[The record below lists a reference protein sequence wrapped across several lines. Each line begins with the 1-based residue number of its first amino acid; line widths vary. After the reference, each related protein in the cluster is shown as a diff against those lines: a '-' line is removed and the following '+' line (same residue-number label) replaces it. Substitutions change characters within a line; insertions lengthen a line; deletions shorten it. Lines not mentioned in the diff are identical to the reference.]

1 MSRGEIQVEW
11 PMLRTL
17 FYTLSAVLGVTAIP
31 AAISGERIEVHSEWC
46 ACKRHVTLMEATE
59 VTSKTRTYARDR
71 EIDVKHLRLDLTP
84 DFEKRT
90 LAGIATLTFA
100 PIANPLRTLKLDAV
114 GLNILALE
122 SSVPVET
129 WDVGKEAITISF
141 AAAIAAGSE
150 AWVKVTYRAEP
161 KMGWYYRTEA
171 MGYPKGDDHFWTQGE
186 PEEHRNW
193 FPGYDF
199 PNERFTSEVI
209 CRVPKGMTVVSNG
222 RLLEERQEG
231 NLSLFHWSQE
241 QEHVNYLISVIGG
254 YFNKLVSTHGDLP
267 LAFLTPPS
275 EFPEAANSFRDTAAI
290 LAFLEEEIGVQ
301 YPWAKYYNVC
311 VADFVAGGMENTSIT
326 TLTTNTL
333 FSADSENLRTSHRLD
348 AHEITHQ
355 WFGDLV
361 TCKDWSHLWL
371 NEGFATYYT
380 HLYDEHKLGTD
391 QMRFR
396 LYLDALDILKNT
408 DEKPVVWRGFKS
420 PKEQFDYRSYPKGA
434 WVLHMLRSQLGSD
447 LYRKCIRTYLERHR
461 NGNVVTDDLV
471 SVLEEVSGKSWDQF
485 FDQWIYHGGEPIL
498 KVEYS
503 WDQDRKQAKLSI
515 KQTQKISDQVLL
527 FDFPLPVR
535 FVDSKEGVHDF
546 QVRIHEAAADF
557 YFTLPEAPKIVR
569 IDPEVTVL
577 AGIEFSLPDAML
589 HAQLVYANDMMG
601 RLIAANTLGGRT
613 DKRSVELLGT
623 VIAEDPYYAVRTE
636 AAIALGKTH
645 TPEALATL
653 ISVRKQ
659 DDARVRQEVVYAIAS
674 VYSESAFSALR
685 EVIAEEKNPDIL
697 TVALFGLGKFPQT
710 EARGMLLAAL
720 NQPSYRHRISATA
733 IEALQTRGDTSVV
746 EPLLDYLEKNV
757 SRFTTDDFG
766 SGLKALASLSR
777 DRDADLR
784 EEVRLFLAHYLT
796 DPREKIRLSAI
807 AALGSLRDLKSLGA
821 LNTYVD
827 SGNSESPEFKAAE
840 EAIKIIHGEKK
851 QTEELTDLR
860 EELLKLKNKI
870 ETMDEKLDTLKKQT
884 TPETAEEKK

>member
-1 MSRGEIQVEW
+1 
-11 PMLRTL
+11 MLRTL

-209 CRVPKGMTVVSNG
+209 CRVPKGMMVVSNG

-254 YFNKLVSTHGDLP
+254 YFNKLESTHGDLP

-311 VADFVAGGMENTSIT
+311 VADFVAGGMENTSVT

-396 LYLDALDILKNT
+396 LYLDALDIIKNT

-870 ETMDEKLDTLKKQT
+870 ETMDEELDTLKKQT

>member
-1 MSRGEIQVEW
+1 
-11 PMLRTL
+11 MLRTL

-254 YFNKLVSTHGDLP
+254 YFNKLESTHGDLP

-311 VADFVAGGMENTSIT
+311 VADFVAGGMENTSVT

-396 LYLDALDILKNT
+396 LYLDALDIIKNT

-870 ETMDEKLDTLKKQT
+870 ETMDEELDTLKKQT

>member
-1 MSRGEIQVEW
+1 
-11 PMLRTL
+11 MLRTL

-254 YFNKLVSTHGDLP
+254 YFNKLESTHGDLP

-311 VADFVAGGMENTSIT
+311 VADFVAGGMENTSVT

-396 LYLDALDILKNT
+396 LYLDALDIIKNT

>member
-1 MSRGEIQVEW
+1 
-11 PMLRTL
+11 MLRTL

-254 YFNKLVSTHGDLP
+254 YFNKLESTHGDLP

-311 VADFVAGGMENTSIT
+311 VADFVAGGMENTSVT

-355 WFGDLV
+355 WFGDLL

-396 LYLDALDILKNT
+396 LYLDALDIIKNT

-485 FDQWIYHGGEPIL
+485 FDQWIYHGGKPIL

-557 YFTLPEAPKIVR
+557 YFNLPEAPKIVR

>member
-1 MSRGEIQVEW
+1 
-11 PMLRTL
+11 MLRTL

-311 VADFVAGGMENTSIT
+311 VADFVAGGMENTSVT

-355 WFGDLV
+355 WFGDLL

-396 LYLDALDILKNT
+396 LYLDALDIIKNT

-485 FDQWIYHGGEPIL
+485 FDQWIYHGGKPIL

-557 YFTLPEAPKIVR
+557 YFNLPEAPKIVR

>member
-1 MSRGEIQVEW
+1 
-11 PMLRTL
+11 MLRTL

-254 YFNKLVSTHGDLP
+254 YFNKLESTHGDLP

-311 VADFVAGGMENTSIT
+311 VADFVAGGMENTSVT

-355 WFGDLV
+355 WFGDLL

-396 LYLDALDILKNT
+396 LYLDALDIIKNT

-485 FDQWIYHGGEPIL
+485 FDQWIYHGGKPIL

-557 YFTLPEAPKIVR
+557 YFNLPEAPKIVR

-870 ETMDEKLDTLKKQT
+870 ETMDEELDTLKKQT

>member
-1 MSRGEIQVEW
+1 
-11 PMLRTL
+11 MLRTL

-254 YFNKLVSTHGDLP
+254 YFNKLESTHGDLP

-311 VADFVAGGMENTSIT
+311 VADFVAGGMENTSVT

-396 LYLDALDILKNT
+396 LYLDALDIIKNT

-557 YFTLPEAPKIVR
+557 YFNLPEAPKIVR

>member
-1 MSRGEIQVEW
+1 
-11 PMLRTL
+11 MLRTL

-870 ETMDEKLDTLKKQT
+870 ETMDEELDTLKKQT

>member
-1 MSRGEIQVEW
+1 
-11 PMLRTL
+11 MLRTL

-311 VADFVAGGMENTSIT
+311 VADFVAGGMENTSVT

-396 LYLDALDILKNT
+396 LYLDALDIIKNT

>member
-1 MSRGEIQVEW
+1 M
-11 PMLRTL
+11 
-17 FYTLSAVLGVTAIP
+17 
-31 AAISGERIEVHSEWC
+31 
-46 ACKRHVTLMEATE
+46 
-59 VTSKTRTYARDR
+59 
-71 EIDVKHLRLDLTP
+71 
-84 DFEKRT
+84 
-90 LAGIATLTFA
+90 
-100 PIANPLRTLKLDAV
+100 
-114 GLNILALE
+114 
-122 SSVPVET
+122 
-129 WDVGKEAITISF
+129 
-141 AAAIAAGSE
+141 
-150 AWVKVTYRAEP
+150 
-161 KMGWYYRTEA
+161 
-171 MGYPKGDDHFWTQGE
+171 
-186 PEEHRNW
+186 
-193 FPGYDF
+193 
-199 PNERFTSEVI
+199 
-209 CRVPKGMTVVSNG
+209 
-222 RLLEERQEG
+222 
-231 NLSLFHWSQE
+231 
-241 QEHVNYLISVIGG
+241 
-254 YFNKLVSTHGDLP
+254 
-267 LAFLTPPS
+267 
-275 EFPEAANSFRDTAAI
+275 
-290 LAFLEEEIGVQ
+290 
-301 YPWAKYYNVC
+301 
-311 VADFVAGGMENTSIT
+311 
-326 TLTTNTL
+326 
-333 FSADSENLRTSHRLD
+333 
-348 AHEITHQ
+348 
-355 WFGDLV
+355 
-361 TCKDWSHLWL
+361 
-371 NEGFATYYT
+371 
-380 HLYDEHKLGTD
+380 
-391 QMRFR
+391 
-396 LYLDALDILKNT
+396 
-408 DEKPVVWRGFKS
+408 
-420 PKEQFDYRSYPKGA
+420 
-434 WVLHMLRSQLGSD
+434 
-447 LYRKCIRTYLERHR
+447 CIRDRHR

-870 ETMDEKLDTLKKQT
+870 ETMDEELDTLKKQT
-884 TPETAEEKK
+884 TPETAEETKVDSSAQEPQALPRK

>member
-1 MSRGEIQVEW
+1 
-11 PMLRTL
+11 MLRTL

-254 YFNKLVSTHGDLP
+254 YFNKLESTHGDLP

-311 VADFVAGGMENTSIT
+311 VADFVAGGMENTSVT

>member
-1 MSRGEIQVEW
+1 
-11 PMLRTL
+11 MLRTL

-396 LYLDALDILKNT
+396 LYLDALDIIKNT

-485 FDQWIYHGGEPIL
+485 FDQWIYHGGKPIL

>member
-1 MSRGEIQVEW
+1 
-11 PMLRTL
+11 MLRTL

-311 VADFVAGGMENTSIT
+311 VADFVAGGMENTSVT

-396 LYLDALDILKNT
+396 LYLDALDIIKNT

-870 ETMDEKLDTLKKQT
+870 ETMDEELDTLKKQT

>member
-1 MSRGEIQVEW
+1 
-11 PMLRTL
+11 MLRTL

>member
-1 MSRGEIQVEW
+1 
-11 PMLRTL
+11 MLRTL

-90 LAGIATLTFA
+90 LAGIATLTFS

-254 YFNKLVSTHGDLP
+254 YFNKLESTHGDLP

-311 VADFVAGGMENTSIT
+311 VADFVAGGMENTSVT

-396 LYLDALDILKNT
+396 LYLDALDIIKNT

-870 ETMDEKLDTLKKQT
+870 ETMDEELDTLKKQT

>member
-1 MSRGEIQVEW
+1 
-11 PMLRTL
+11 MLRTL

-396 LYLDALDILKNT
+396 LYLDALDIIKNT

-870 ETMDEKLDTLKKQT
+870 ETMDEELDTLKKQT